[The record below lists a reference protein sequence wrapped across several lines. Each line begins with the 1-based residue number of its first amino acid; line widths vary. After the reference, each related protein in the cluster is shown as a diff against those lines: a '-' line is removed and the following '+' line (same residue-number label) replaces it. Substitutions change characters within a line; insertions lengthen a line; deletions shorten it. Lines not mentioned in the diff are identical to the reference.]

1 MTKFKYVLLL
11 SLVCTFTNL
20 QSQDLTKEE
29 RKVQIFTP
37 DEKDNLQMWFHKEI
51 HKMEFSQEELDDY
64 NAVIVYYIS
73 KISRLDDLDKHY
85 SKEEFKI
92 ELNKLLDKQNIDL
105 QELLTPER
113 YELHT
118 KIYAEFLR
126 SAYKRWG
133 IND

>member
-1 MTKFKYVLLL
+1 MTKLTYLLL
-11 SLVCTFTNL
+11 VSFVFTFSTI
-20 QSQDLTKEE
+20 QSQDLSKEE

-51 HKMEFSQEELDDY
+51 HKMEFTEEELDDY
-64 NAVIVYYIS
+64 YAIIFYYVS

-85 SKEEFKI
+85 TKEEFK
-92 ELNKLLDKQNIDL
+92 EKLNTLLAKQNKDL
-105 QELLTPER
+105 QEMLTTER

-118 KIYAEFLR
+118 EIYAEFLR
-126 SAYKRWG
+126 SAYRRWG